1 LQWGSKARTLRRT
14 RQRPCPSLG
23 KSLSS
28 SSGWGPSIEMSLR
41 KAWASNF
48 ADACE
53 QIGAQCACLHCVN
66 QFSRGPRGFAIFS
79 FLWAVS
85 ARRAHLPVAKT
96 RTSHSK
102 RHLSSVYNMDIG
114 PRRLACS
121 PCPHPCCTELRC
133 SVSTAA
139 GDNGA
144 AIAGRGPLSEHIP
157 DICKF
162 LHDLVYAC
170 EARSTDAMI
179 YDVACKRNSSFGK
192 LGFRVAVPM
201 LTGCTFLHDSMY
213 ACAARSA
220 DAMIYDVA

>member
-28 SSGWGPSIEMSLR
+28 SSGWGPRLR
-41 KAWASNF
+41 CP
-48 ADACE
+48 CE
-53 QIGAQCACLHCVN
+53 KLGPATSPTLANKIGAQCACLHCVN
-66 QFSRGPRGFAIFS
+66 RFSRGPRGFAIFS

-179 YDVACKRNSSFGK
+179 YDVACKRNSSFRE
-192 LGFRVAVPM
+192 LGF
-201 LTGCTFLHDSMY
+201 
-213 ACAARSA
+213 
-220 DAMIYDVA
+220 

>member
-1 LQWGSKARTLRRT
+1 MPVGIQNPDTAKRSPAAMPVPGRIAFEQLRV
-14 RQRPCPSLG
+14 
-23 KSLSS
+23 
-28 SSGWGPSIEMSLR
+28 GPSIEMSLR
-41 KAWASNF
+41 KTWASIL

-53 QIGAQCACLHCVN
+53 ESGAQSVLHRCAR

-162 LHDLVYAC
+162 LYDLVYAC
-170 EARSTDAMI
+170 EAWSTDAMI
-179 YDVACKRNSSFGK
+179 YDVA
-192 LGFRVAVPM
+192 
-201 LTGCTFLHDSMY
+201 
-213 ACAARSA
+213 
-220 DAMIYDVA
+220 